1 MMRFQQFALI
11 ALIFM
16 SLAGCETR
24 SKLVAKTVY
33 SQPSIQHTPAC
44 ANSIRSVELRQLT
57 KNSSLAL
64 MPVVAVL
71 SGGVSV
77 LLAAT
82 VNGGITLDDEMN
94 ANRIAE
100 NCELQEYKKSN
111 ADILVTMATNSTVS
125 AITGSVNIVNAPVST
140 TVE

>member
-1 MMRFQQFALI
+1 MRRFQKIALI
-11 ALIFM
+11 ALIVM
-16 SLAGCETR
+16 SLSGCETR
-24 SKLVAKTVY
+24 SKLVAKNVY
-33 SQPSIQHTPAC
+33 SQPSIQHTSAC
-44 ANSIRSVELRQLT
+44 ADSIRSVELRQLT

-82 VNGGITLDDEMN
+82 VNGGITLDDEIN

-100 NCELQEYKKSN
+100 NCELQEHKKSS

-125 AITGSVNIVNAPVST
+125 AITGSVNIVNAPVQT
-140 TVE
+140 AIE

>member
-1 MMRFQQFALI
+1 MMRFQKVALI

-24 SKLVAKTVY
+24 SKLVAKNVY
-33 SQPSIQHTPAC
+33 SQPSIQHTRAC

-125 AITGSVNIVNAPVST
+125 AITGSVNIVNAPVQT
-140 TVE
+140 TIE

>member
-1 MMRFQQFALI
+1 MRRFQKVALMALI
-11 ALIFM
+11 LM
-16 SLAGCETR
+16 SLSGCETR

-33 SQPSIQHTPAC
+33 SQPSIQPTPAC
-44 ANSIRSVELRQLT
+44 AESIRSVELRQLT

-64 MPVVAVL
+64 MPVAAIL
-71 SGGVSV
+71 SGGMSV

-82 VNGGITLDDEMN
+82 VNGGITLDDEIN

-100 NCELQEYKKSN
+100 NCKLEEYKKSN
-111 ADILVTMATNSTVS
+111 ADILMTMATNSTVS
-125 AITGSVNIVNAPVST
+125 AVTGSINIVNAPVPT

>member
-1 MMRFQQFALI
+1 MGQFQKVALI
-11 ALIFM
+11 ALILM
-16 SLAGCETR
+16 SLTGCETR
-24 SKLVAKTVY
+24 SKLVAKNVY

-44 ANSIRSVELRQLT
+44 ADSIRSVELRQLT

-100 NCELQEYKKSN
+100 NCGLQEYKKSN
-111 ADILVTMATNSTVS
+111 ADILMTMATNSTFS
-125 AITGSVNIVNAPVST
+125 AITGSVNIVDAPVQT
-140 TVE
+140 TIE

>member
-1 MMRFQQFALI
+1 MGQFQKVALI
-11 ALIFM
+11 ALILM
-16 SLAGCETR
+16 SLTGCETR
-24 SKLVAKTVY
+24 SKLVAKNVY

-44 ANSIRSVELRQLT
+44 ADSIKSVELRQLT

-100 NCELQEYKKSN
+100 NCGLQEYKKNN
-111 ADILVTMATNSTVS
+111 ADILMTMATNSTFS
-125 AITGSVNIVNAPVST
+125 AITGSVNIVDAPVQT
-140 TVE
+140 TIE